1 MKHRTIDPVAI
12 KELIC
17 LDFHIPS
24 YQRGYRWTTQQ
35 IKELLEDIECFCEKG
50 AKGIYCIQPLV
61 VKGHGAYWDVID
73 GQQRL
78 TTINII
84 LSCLN
89 QEKYKLQY
97 QTRPKSQIFLSC
109 ILNRTEEEA
118 KDNIDFYHMIK
129 ARNFILRWKQDKNDE
144 YIKNY
149 TEVLLNK
156 VKFIWY
162 DTDTQD
168 PIEVFT
174 RLNIDKIP
182 LTSAELIKAIL
193 LNRSNFQSVENYERN
208 RLLQPIGSK
217 RKNEAAPNPS
227 RTRGGSLCYAI

>member
-1 MKHRTIDPVAI
+1 MKHRTIGPVAI

-97 QTRPKSQIFLSC
+97 QTHPQSQIFLSC

-118 KDNIDFYHMIK
+118 KENIDFYHMIK

-144 YIKNY
+144 YIKNF

-182 LTSAELIKAIL
+182 LTSAELIKA
-193 LNRSNFQSVENYERN
+193 
-208 RLLQPIGSK
+208 
-217 RKNEAAPNPS
+217 
-227 RTRGGSLCYAI
+227 

>member
-35 IKELLEDIECFCEKG
+35 VKELLEDIECFCEKG

-97 QTRPKSQIFLSC
+97 QTRPKS
-109 ILNRTEEEA
+109 
-118 KDNIDFYHMIK
+118 
-129 ARNFILRWKQDKNDE
+129 
-144 YIKNY
+144 
-149 TEVLLNK
+149 
-156 VKFIWY
+156 
-162 DTDTQD
+162 
-168 PIEVFT
+168 
-174 RLNIDKIP
+174 
-182 LTSAELIKAIL
+182 
-193 LNRSNFQSVENYERN
+193 
-208 RLLQPIGSK
+208 
-217 RKNEAAPNPS
+217 
-227 RTRGGSLCYAI
+227 

>member
-89 QEKYKLQY
+89 QETTISNTPQK
-97 QTRPKSQIFLSC
+97 PNISQLHSQSH
-109 ILNRTEEEA
+109 RRGSE
-118 KDNIDFYHMIK
+118 
-129 ARNFILRWKQDKNDE
+129 RE
-144 YIKNY
+144 Y
-149 TEVLLNK
+149 
-156 VKFIWY
+156 
-162 DTDTQD
+162 
-168 PIEVFT
+168 
-174 RLNIDKIP
+174 
-182 LTSAELIKAIL
+182 
-193 LNRSNFQSVENYERN
+193 
-208 RLLQPIGSK
+208 RLLPHDQGSK
-217 RKNEAAPNPS
+217 FYSTLE
-227 RTRGGSLCYAI
+227 TR

>member
-1 MKHRTIDPVAI
+1 MQNAS
-12 KELIC
+12 EA
-17 LDFHIPS
+17 
-24 YQRGYRWTTQQ
+24 
-35 IKELLEDIECFCEKG
+35 IECLQKG

-97 QTRPKSQIFLSC
+97 QTRPQSQIFLSC